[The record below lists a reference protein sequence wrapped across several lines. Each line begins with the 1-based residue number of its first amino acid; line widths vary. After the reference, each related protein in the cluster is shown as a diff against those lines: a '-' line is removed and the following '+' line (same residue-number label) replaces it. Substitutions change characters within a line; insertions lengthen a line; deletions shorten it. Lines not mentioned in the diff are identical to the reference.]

1 MNKIIILPL
10 SLYVDNYQ
18 QRTQAA
24 FRKLGIGKL
33 ELIWHFMPLP
43 TFLEKFRGPSLPF
56 IFDQYRRGEFNTIIF
71 RQKIREK
78 FPHAIF
84 SNKEFDAAWNAMQ
97 EVTDVTKQA
106 FTEAQ
111 TLVKRGFKVYIIAG
125 SNPLHIQ
132 DIKNKSEQKQLPGI
146 NYFSYQQKKLGR
158 DLFTSL
164 LKDIRTKYKD
174 ISANDIA
181 YFYTPATNPFPRLG
195 KLAWLN
201 PFAIIKNFEYF
212 QAQQYVANLKREAA
226 SINGFKLI
234 CCQPKVDKKAN
245 ILSKISKLGWMDPVK
260 NIKNLQSSPVITPQH
275 KTKRT
280 TQKVNATHSYN
291 LRERKHRL
299 NK

>member
-10 SLYVDNYQ
+10 SLYVNNYQ

-24 FRKLGIGKL
+24 FRNLGIGKW
-33 ELIWHFMPLP
+33 ELIWQFMPLP
-43 TFLEKFRGPSLPF
+43 SFLEKFRGPSLPA
-56 IFDQYRRGEFNTIIF
+56 IFDQYRRGEFSTIIF

-84 SNKEFDAAWNAMQ
+84 SNREFDAAWNAMQ

-146 NYFSYQQKKLGR
+146 NYFSFQKKKLGR

-212 QAQQYVANLKREAA
+212 QAQQYVANLKKEAA
-226 SINGFKLI
+226 STNGFKLI

-245 ILSKISKLGWMDPVK
+245 ILSKISKLGWMDPANTK
-260 NIKNLQSSPVITPQH
+260 KLQSSPVMTPQH
-275 KTKRT
+275 KTKQT
-280 TQKVNATHSYN
+280 TQKVNVTHSYN